1 MQANNFKALKYSYAL
16 ILRQSKEIEGI
27 VTTPLVEHFI
37 EFQPN
42 GFVELFI
49 KAMGIKR
56 NNDSQEN
63 IKLGMVYSEPIFFS
77 DLCKWAE
84 KNKLLIKDN
93 GYINKFKRKL
103 EGVKK

>member
-1 MQANNFKALKYSYAL
+1 
-16 ILRQSKEIEGI
+16 
-27 VTTPLVEHFI
+27 
-37 EFQPN
+37 
-42 GFVELFI
+42 
-49 KAMGIKR
+49 MGIKR